1 MDDSAVKESVLVV
14 ETGTGVVLGGG
25 TLVNVD
31 TTGIVTG
38 VAVVAGE
45 EDEQGD
51 HVVDARERLGGGA

>member
-1 MDDSAVKESVLVV
+1 MDDSAVKASVLVV

-38 VAVVAGE
+38 A
-45 EDEQGD
+45 
-51 HVVDARERLGGGA
+51 